1 MWWYRLAIQE
11 VVAIITFIP
20 VVAAMGGA
28 ARLIQRAVGYKATV
42 CNGGVI
48 LRDDE
53 LTGTRTG
60 QVIR

>member
-1 MWWYRLAIQE
+1 MIDVDR
-11 VVAIITFIP
+11 VAERMP
-20 VVAAMGGA
+20 QQVADFPFGA
-28 ARLIQRAVGYKATV
+28 QRLIQRAVGYKATV